1 MTTKPLL
8 VVALGG
14 NALLRRGQPTDDAAQ
29 RANVK
34 AAATAIA
41 ELAEGSRLVV
51 THGNGPQ
58 VGLLALQAEGYDPD
72 HPARLDLLDAETEG
86 AIGYLLEQELSNQL
100 PGREVVALLTR
111 TLVDPSD
118 AAFNH
123 PTKPIGPIYTRGQ
136 AERLAGEH
144 GWATAPDGDAY
155 RRVVA
160 SPEPQAIAELH
171 TIERLLDDDVIV
183 VAAGGGGVPVALDD
197 TGDLIGVD
205 AVVDKDLATALLA
218 QGLDAER
225 LVLLTDVVA
234 LQLDFGTPHAR
245 AIRSA
250 GADTLRDYRFAA
262 GSMGPK
268 VEAAA
273 RFATATGRPASI
285 GALEEAPAIAAGRS
299 GTEIRP
305 GRAPIL
311 FYERAT
317 SERHG
322 VSCCHP

>member
-14 NALLRRGQPTDDAAQ
+14 NALLRRGEPSDDATQ

-34 AAATAIA
+34 TAAKAIA
-41 ELAEGSRLVV
+41 ALAEDHRLVI

-58 VGLLALQAEGYDPD
+58 VGLLALQADAYDPD
-72 HPARLDLLDAETEG
+72 HPARLDVLDAETEG
-86 AIGYLLEQELSNQL
+86 AIGYLLEQELSNEL
-100 PGREVVALLTR
+100 PGREIAALLTR
-111 TLVDPSD
+111 TLVDPD
-118 AAFNH
+118 DPAFAA
-123 PTKPIGPIYTRGQ
+123 PTKPIGPTYTRDEAEALA
-136 AERLAGEH
+136 AER
-144 GWATAPDGDAY
+144 GWVIAPDGDAH

-171 TIERLLDDDVIV
+171 TIERLVGDDVIV
-183 VAAGGGGVPVALDD
+183 IAAGGGGVPVAIDD
-197 TGDLIGVD
+197 HGDLAGVD
-205 AVVDKDLATALLA
+205 AVVDKDLATSLLA
-218 QGLDAER
+218 QR
-225 LVLLTDVVA
+225 LGADKLLLLTDVYAV
-234 LQLDFGTPHAR
+234 QLDFGTTRAR

-250 GADTLRDYRFAA
+250 GADTVREYRFPS

-273 RFATATGRPASI
+273 RFAGATGRAARI
-285 GALEEAPAIAAGRS
+285 GALEEALAIAAGRS

-311 FYERAT
+311 FYERTARSFCGHT
-317 SERHG
+317 
-322 VSCCHP
+322 

>member
-1 MTTKPLL
+1 MTAKPLL

-14 NALLRRGQPTDDAAQ
+14 NALLRRGGPADDAAQ

-34 AAATAIA
+34 AAARAIA
-41 ELAEGSRLVV
+41 DLADGHRLVV

-58 VGLLALQAEGYDPD
+58 VGLLALQAETYDPA
-72 HPARLDLLDAETEG
+72 HPARLDVLDAETEG
-86 AIGYLLEQELSNQL
+86 AIGYLLEQELSNHL
-100 PGREVVALLTR
+100 PGREVVAVLTR
-111 TLVDPSD
+111 TLVDPGD
-118 AAFNH
+118 PAFTH
-123 PTKPIGPIYTRGQ
+123 PTKPIGPVYTREQ

-144 GWATAPDGDAY
+144 GWTTAPDGDGY

-160 SPEPQAIAELH
+160 SPEPQAIAELP
-171 TIERLLDDDVIV
+171 TIERLLDDDVLV

-197 TGDLIGVD
+197 AGGLVGVD
-205 AVVDKDLATALLA
+205 AVVDKDLVTALLA
-218 QGLDAER
+218 ERVDADR
-225 LVLLTDVVA
+225 LLLLTDVVA
-234 LQLDFGTPHAR
+234 LQLDFATPHAR

-250 GADTLRDYRFAA
+250 GAETLRDYRFAA

-285 GALEEAPAIAAGRS
+285 GALEEAPAVAVGRS
-299 GTEIRP
+299 GTEVRP

-311 FYERAT
+311 FYERA
-317 SERHG
+317 RPDHDAA
-322 VSCCHP
+322 CCHA